1 MKISF
6 IKPGRILTSLWR
18 RFPVPAALCA
28 AICAL
33 MCVQTF
39 MSCTVTAPEYVLVT
53 KLSTAL
59 AFSLV
64 PAVALCTLVRRRG
77 LAHILSL
84 IAAAAGA
91 GLYWFF
97 PENTWCCGGFTL
109 ACLALCFWGAAGRK
123 SPAVRLN
130 QILGWFFTSLG
141 LSIVMYIALTVIT
154 SAITAL
160 FFAYLS
166 YTAKSDIQAIVT
178 AVCYSLFAQWMFLGG
193 LPDEDTPVDK
203 RGGFGK
209 FNARVLL
216 PLSLALMAVLLAYV
230 GKILVTWTMPVGTM
244 NGFAIT
250 ALALFTF
257 FHLTLTG
264 DENRLCAWF
273 VKWGSLLML
282 PVLIAQ
288 QVGVWIRVEAY
299 GLTASRLLG
308 MLMTALCAAVVITA
322 LLRRR
327 ASWFF
332 PAAAVMALVFIASP
346 FNAANI
352 AMDDQV
358 GRLEAALMRND
369 MLAEDGSIV
378 ANPNADKDD
387 QAVIW
392 SAMNYVLDNFTPD
405 EPIAVQMQKQLCEI
419 KEVDYDPENPH
430 KWYFANYHKRELLG
444 FFEPGYKS
452 NSTYFTF
459 NGTANLTEL
468 DTADYDYAQWISI
481 YEYAT
486 DEDDAV
492 NAWETDLISEEI
504 CICNFDFPS
513 VINLLNSTDEDEFIF
528 PETTLSFLIE
538 GEPVDLRPLF
548 SSIEETTNPAIPYNR
563 TFTIVDDHL
572 VLPSGK
578 VLHVGQFSLDWHQ
591 SSSYTSY
598 SVSLSGWLLTP
609 EAE

>member
-6 IKPGRILTSLWR
+6 IKPGRMLTSLWR

-28 AICAL
+28 AICVLA
-33 MCVQTF
+33 CVQTF
-39 MSCTVTAPEYVLVT
+39 MSGPVTAPEYVLVT

-97 PENTWCCGGFTL
+97 PENTWCYGGFTL

-141 LSIVMYIALTVIT
+141 LSIVMYIALTVIS

-160 FFAYLS
+160 FFTDLS
-166 YTAKSDIQAIVT
+166 YTAKSDIQTVVT
-178 AVCYSLFAQWMFLGG
+178 AVCFSLFAPWMFLGG
-193 LPDEDTPVDK
+193 LPDEDTPLDK
-203 RGGFGK
+203 RVGFGK

-264 DENRLCAWF
+264 KENRLCAWF
-273 VKWGSLLML
+273 VNWGSLLML

-308 MLMTALCAAVVITA
+308 MLLTVLCAAVVITA

-346 FNAANI
+346 FNADYI
-352 AMDDQV
+352 ARINQES
-358 GRLEAALMRND
+358 RLEAALLRNG
-369 MLAEDGSIV
+369 MLAEDRNIT
-378 ANPNADKDD
+378 PNISTGTDDRRIIYDSAYYLLQVESAPEDSLTARLQEQMADDD
-387 QAVIW
+387 GHIRYW
-392 SAMNYVLDNFTPD
+392 ND
-405 EPIAVQMQKQLCEI
+405 EPFLSTFGFADPGDEI
-419 KEVDYDPENPH
+419 VYTS
-430 KWYFANYHKRELLG
+430 W
-444 FFEPGYKS
+444 
-452 NSTYFTF
+452 TF
-459 NGTANLTEL
+459 SGSADAKEL
-468 DTADYDYAQWISI
+468 DTVGYSHAKWYSDYHSDYSEADELYVTFDPDELYPLLLEAGTPFVWPEFAFTISLDGLEADLAPLLSTAEESAADDGNRSFSLSEDKLTLANGQVLHLASVSISHSVYSDSSSI
-481 YEYAT
+481 Y
-486 DEDDAV
+486 
-492 NAWETDLISEEI
+492 I
-504 CICNFDFPS
+504 
-513 VINLLNSTDEDEFIF
+513 
-528 PETTLSFLIE
+528 
-538 GEPVDLRPLF
+538 
-548 SSIEETTNPAIPYNR
+548 
-563 TFTIVDDHL
+563 
-572 VLPSGK
+572 
-578 VLHVGQFSLDWHQ
+578 
-591 SSSYTSY
+591 
-598 SVSLSGWLLTP
+598 SGWLLTP